1 MMILIFGEN
10 QMALKVFVKA
20 FVIMLVCFTLNVC
33 AVLLLFS
40 VQIVSFLQNDIV
52 LMYPSK
58 GVNAQ

>member
-1 MMILIFGEN
+1 MILIFGEN

-20 FVIMLVCFTLNVC
+20 FVIVLVCFTLNVC

-40 VQIVSFLQNDIV
+40 EKIVSFLKNGII